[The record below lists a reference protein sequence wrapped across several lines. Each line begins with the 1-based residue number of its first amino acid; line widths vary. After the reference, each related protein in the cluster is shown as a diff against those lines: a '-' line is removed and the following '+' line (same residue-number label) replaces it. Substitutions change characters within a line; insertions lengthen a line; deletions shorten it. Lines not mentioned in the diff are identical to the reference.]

1 MITTC
6 GTPGVNPGL
15 TWRVEMSKGSK
26 PRPFSVTQQEYDTR
40 WDAIFQRDIKEIE
53 DAKNEEDEFKF
64 LETHRKI
71 NELNKT
77 KHTVE

>member
-1 MITTC
+1 
-6 GTPGVNPGL
+6 
-15 TWRVEMSKGSK
+15 MSKGSS
-26 PRPFSVTQQEYDTR
+26 PRPFSVTQQEYDSR

-71 NELNKT
+71 NEFNKT

>member
-1 MITTC
+1 
-6 GTPGVNPGL
+6 
-15 TWRVEMSKGSK
+15 MSKGSR
-26 PRPFSVTQQEYDTR
+26 PRPFSVTQQEYDSR

-64 LETHRKI
+64 LETYRKI
-71 NELNKT
+71 NEFNKT

>member
-1 MITTC
+1 
-6 GTPGVNPGL
+6 
-15 TWRVEMSKGSK
+15 MSKGSS
-26 PRPFSVTQQEYDTR
+26 PRPFSVTQQEYDSR

>member
-1 MITTC
+1 
-6 GTPGVNPGL
+6 
-15 TWRVEMSKGSK
+15 MSKGSS

-40 WDAIFQRDIKEIE
+40 WDAIFQRDIREIE
-53 DAKNEEDEFKF
+53 DAKNEDDEFKF
-64 LETHRKI
+64 LETHQKI

>member
-1 MITTC
+1 
-6 GTPGVNPGL
+6 
-15 TWRVEMSKGSK
+15 MSKGSK
-26 PRPFSVTQQEYDTR
+26 PRPFSVTQQEYDAR

-53 DAKNEEDEFKF
+53 DAKNEEDEYKF

-77 KHTVE
+77 KHTIE

>member
-1 MITTC
+1 
-6 GTPGVNPGL
+6 
-15 TWRVEMSKGSK
+15 MSKGSK
-26 PRPFSVTQQEYDTR
+26 PRPFSVTQQEYDAR

-53 DAKNEEDEFKF
+53 DAKNEEDEYKF